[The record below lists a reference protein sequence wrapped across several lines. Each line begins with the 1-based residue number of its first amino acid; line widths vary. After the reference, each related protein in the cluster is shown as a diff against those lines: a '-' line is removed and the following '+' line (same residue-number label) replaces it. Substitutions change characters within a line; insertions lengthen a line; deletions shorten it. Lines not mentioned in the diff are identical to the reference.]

1 MAKRLTEKQI
11 EGIKQSFIDGKTV
24 EYLSE
29 HNQCTKLTII
39 RNLKKSLG
47 EKYFKELM
55 QLNKDQKQYESHQGN
70 KEQILINDQKNID
83 KPNKDNNEIIS
94 FDTQNERDYSLSSSF
109 LEITPLDCEIESANR
124 QELSSIPI
132 TEIQLPEVAYMIVDK
147 NIELDIKFLKDFP
160 AWEFLPVEDL
170 DRKTIEIFL
179 DLKSAKRLCNKAQKV
194 IKVPNTNVFR
204 IVSAILI
211 ERGISRIVADDK
223 LISL

>member
-1 MAKRLTEKQI
+1 MAKRLTEKQL
-11 EGIKQSFIDGKTV
+11 EVIKQSFIDGKTV
-24 EYLSE
+24 EFLSE
-29 HNQCTKLTII
+29 HNKCTKLTII

-47 EKYFKELM
+47 EIYFKKLIK
-55 QLNKDQKQYESHQGN
+55 LHKDQKQFKSNQEN
-70 KEQILINDQKNID
+70 KEQIFINHEEKLDSPK
-83 KPNKDNNEIIS
+83 KDNTEIMS
-94 FDTQNERDYSLSSSF
+94 FDTQNERDFSLSSSF
-109 LEITPLDCEIESANR
+109 LEITPLDCEIKSSNR
-124 QELSSIPI
+124 QELSSVPI

-170 DRKTIEIFL
+170 NRKTIEIFL
-179 DLKSAKRLCNKAQKV
+179 DLKSAKRLCNKTQKV

-204 IVSAILI
+204 IVSSILI

>member
-11 EGIKQSFIDGKTV
+11 EEIKQSFIDGKTV
-24 EYLSE
+24 EFLSE
-29 HNQCTKLTII
+29 HNKCTKLTII
-39 RNLKKSLG
+39 RKLKKSLG
-47 EKYFKELM
+47 EIRFKKLM
-55 QLNKDQKQYESHQGN
+55 KSHKDQKQLESNEGK
-70 KEQILINDQKNID
+70 KEQIFINDEKNLD
-83 KPNKDNNEIIS
+83 NPKKDSEEKMSYHIHNES
-94 FDTQNERDYSLSSSF
+94 DYSLSSSF
-109 LEITPLDCEIESANR
+109 LEITPLDYEIESSNR
-124 QELSSIPI
+124 KEFSSVPI

-160 AWEFLPVEDL
+160 EWEFLPLEDL
-170 DRKTIEIFL
+170 NRKTIEIFL
-179 DLKSAKRLCNKAQKV
+179 DLKRAKRLCNKTQKV